1 MLPVQKAVTLPD
13 GADINACPEELNP
26 LSLEPPR
33 IVEEY
38 GMEVK
43 VNCTS
48 TFEDHD
54 MIYWRVGNKSFPPV
68 VDEMF
73 VDQSVLLS
81 DWNVGAECKIKLNDS
96 HECSKELEIT
106 VYKNPEVISSVKF
119 VQATPEE
126 TRYELKCDVVNVA
139 PVQNLTV
146 RFYKND
152 QLNGTSSFNDTT
164 KTPVNETS
172 VLTFNISTGRE
183 EVRIRC
189 EAQLDLGPG
198 GPQLPVI
205 SKTYNVSPTFA
216 SLDAPELKND
226 TEDIFLLEDDDV
238 TLTCEAEGNP
248 LPVFHWTYN
257 GVAMLESASSLNIT
271 RVNDSA
277 TYTCTATNDVG
288 NTSKQFHVHVIK
300 MTDDCPLTMTPSEIV
315 VRFGDPASVNCSTSA
330 TDAVGM
336 GWEAPVGGTGFKSP
350 PVVTWNVEQLKD
362 FTVPSCYIS
371 LNVLDE
377 HGNTKQCQKSPN
389 VTLYKTPD
397 TVSVS
402 AVHPGP
408 MVEGTDYQ
416 LKCDISSVAPAGS
429 LTVKWYRGNETVFA
443 DRIVSSIK
451 TPQDVSS
458 KLNITTKREY
468 NGSIF
473 RCKAE
478 LQLGPNG
485 PEFPPSETSAPYTAV
500 VHYKPFIKACP
511 SNIARVEHKFSMDKL
526 PCPAEGNPPPTV
538 QWFYEDKQISSSKP
552 LRRSDSG
559 KYTAVVQNSLGS
571 SNFSVQIT
579 VECECIL
586 WLITYEVEVNAI
598 LQTKCEPKGLPVPTL
613 AWFKDG
619 KSMDSSQHWKKHD
632 SGKYLLRAT
641 NKHGQG
647 NSTKEVTLGENVTLD
662 CSAEGNPSPVIS
674 WKFSSVAN
682 VKEATERRQITI
694 TVTEATSTTS
704 VFMMLMLLYTEK
716 KRGILYQFMVLYF
729 TCLPDKSSGIPMPV
743 VVGLLI
749 ILVIIIILLLLVL
762 LKQQKKKGQYNF
774 VPDSAKDGSSVPMTT
789 ISEGVTA

>member
-1 MLPVQKAVTLPD
+1 SGLA
-13 GADINACPEELNP
+13 
-26 LSLEPPR
+26 
-33 IVEEY
+33 
-38 GMEVK
+38 
-43 VNCTS
+43 
-48 TFEDHD
+48 
-54 MIYWRVGNKSFPPV
+54 
-68 VDEMF
+68 
-73 VDQSVLLS
+73 
-81 DWNVGAECKIKLNDS
+81 
-96 HECSKELEIT
+96 
-106 VYKNPEVISSVKF
+106 
-119 VQATPEE
+119 
-126 TRYELKCDVVNVA
+126 
-139 PVQNLTV
+139 
-146 RFYKND
+146 
-152 QLNGTSSFNDTT
+152 
-164 KTPVNETS
+164 
-172 VLTFNISTGRE
+172 
-183 EVRIRC
+183 
-189 EAQLDLGPG
+189 
-198 GPQLPVI
+198 
-205 SKTYNVSPTFA
+205 
-216 SLDAPELKND
+216 
-226 TEDIFLLEDDDV
+226 
-238 TLTCEAEGNP
+238 
-248 LPVFHWTYN
+248 
-257 GVAMLESASSLNIT
+257 
-271 RVNDSA
+271 
-277 TYTCTATNDVG
+277 
-288 NTSKQFHVHVIK
+288 
-300 MTDDCPLTMTPSEIV
+300 DDCPLTMTPSEIV

-586 WLITYEVEVNAI
+586 WLIV
-598 LQTKCEPKGLPVPTL
+598 
-613 AWFKDG
+613 
-619 KSMDSSQHWKKHD
+619 
-632 SGKYLLRAT
+632 
-641 NKHGQG
+641 
-647 NSTKEVTLGENVTLD
+647 
-662 CSAEGNPSPVIS
+662 
-674 WKFSSVAN
+674 
-682 VKEATERRQITI
+682 
-694 TVTEATSTTS
+694 
-704 VFMMLMLLYTEK
+704 
-716 KRGILYQFMVLYF
+716 YF
-729 TCLPDKSSGIPMPV
+729 IP
-743 VVGLLI
+743 I
-749 ILVIIIILLLLVL
+749 
-762 LKQQKKKGQYNF
+762 
-774 VPDSAKDGSSVPMTT
+774 
-789 ISEGVTA
+789 